1 MRQVI
6 SIIVLIAFLA
16 AAPALASQVT
26 NVELSYRE
34 ATTVATIYVDGP
46 IRFTHEAVE
55 AKDGKPFRVL
65 VDVLSATHHLDAKD
79 YTDLPPCIVGDI
91 RTSQYS
97 VKPEKVVRLVFDMSR
112 ETIYRV
118 DSDDKSI
125 RLFFADKSAQ
135 KFTRWSAASAFAVQ
149 PASKSSAKS
158 VAGINKSIEKDRQ
171 LSLKGST
178 VADTKKSVP
187 TKDKSA
193 TKTTAR
199 VSVGGELY
207 GPAFDHKWSEAEKGP
222 KAAQPEALTA
232 PKPTAKKPAVV
243 PTKAA
248 DNKADRTDKLAS
260 AGGAKTEPVQKKET
274 SRKPAVIAKKVKP
287 VKSAV
292 KSPPPTLADAGAV
305 EKTQPAVKTVPK
317 AVKKT
322 ASPTPEKTTVKV
334 KKKAQPT
341 PAVKKTAPKAKGVK
355 SNPKVED
362 KGASDSKQK
371 STSRFRR
378 SPTGPTKIKGTLVA
392 EFPKRLVIKYK
403 SRSYR
408 DPFETLINEAR
419 TYNSPVEKR
428 VPNVEGLK
436 LVGIIESAG
445 GENRALFE
453 DKDSYGYI
461 LKAGD
466 KVQKGYVL
474 RVDSDRVY
482 FQIFEYGW
490 SRTVALNIEE
500 D

>member
-1 MRQVI
+1 MQV
-6 SIIVLIAFLA
+6 A
-16 AAPALASQVT
+16 AAQITA
-26 NVELSYRE
+26 
-34 ATTVATIYVDGP
+34 
-46 IRFTHEAVE
+46 
-55 AKDGKPFRVL
+55 
-65 VDVLSATHHLDAKD
+65 
-79 YTDLPPCIVGDI
+79 
-91 RTSQYS
+91 
-97 VKPEKVVRLVFDMSR
+97 
-112 ETIYRV
+112 
-118 DSDDKSI
+118 
-125 RLFFADKSAQ
+125 FFADKSAQ

-322 ASPTPEKTTVKV
+322 AGPTPEKTTVKV

-378 SPTGPTKIKGTLVA
+378 
-392 EFPKRLVIKYK
+392 
-403 SRSYR
+403 
-408 DPFETLINEAR
+408 
-419 TYNSPVEKR
+419 SPVEKR